1 MSSEVSGA
9 SSSDAT
15 VRSRTGRRRE
25 PVFRILELIA
35 AGIIR
40 GQKMDLRL
48 DGLDNIPADGGAVL
62 VINHTSYVDFLP
74 AAYGVYRA
82 GRRTRFM
89 IKTEMMDIR
98 IMRFLITHTGT
109 VPVDRSQGSAAYR
122 AAVSSLRNGEIVA
135 VYPEATI
142 SRSFELK
149 EFKTGA
155 VRMAAEAGVP
165 LIPSIVWGAQ
175 RQWTKGGKRDIG
187 RSGIPV
193 AVRFGT
199 PMPVAADADPEQ
211 ATTRLRDAMRELLTR
226 VQDEYGPHPRGEFW
240 VPHRLGGSAPTP
252 EEAAVIEKEEAERK
266 AAARA
271 RKANGE

>member
-1 MSSEVSGA
+1 MSSESIGQTPG
-9 SSSDAT
+9 S
-15 VRSRTGRRRE
+15 RRRE
-25 PVFRILELIA
+25 PVFRALELIA
-35 AGIIR
+35 TGIVR
-40 GQKMDLRL
+40 AQKMDLRL

-74 AAYGVYRA
+74 AAYGVYQA

-89 IKTEMMDIR
+89 IKSEMMDIA

-109 VPVDRSQGSAAYR
+109 VPVDRSQGSAAYQ

-165 LIPSIVWGAQ
+165 LVPTIVWGAQ
-175 RQWTKGGKRDIG
+175 RQWTKSGTRDMG
-187 RSGIPV
+187 RSAIPV
-193 AVRFGT
+193 SVSYGA
-199 PMPVAADADPEQ
+199 PIPVAADANPEQ
-211 ATTRLRDAMRELLTR
+211 ATAELRDTMRTLLFH
-226 VQDEYGPHPRGEFW
+226 VQDEYGPYPPHAFW

-252 EEAAVIEKEEAERK
+252 DEAAVIEKEEAERK
-266 AAARA
+266 AADRA
-271 RKANGE
+271 RKANRE